1 MALLD
6 VFKKKKEAERFA
18 KKAKQ
23 KGAPVSK
30 KEPAEKQEKG
40 VQEPPHKKSD
50 ERGGVISSSGITL
63 VPHITEKATFLSERG
78 VYVFK
83 IKPEVNKKMVE
94 QAVREIYKVTPR
106 KIAISYLPSKKRFVR
121 GRYGEKKGLKKAV
134 VYLKEG
140 DKIEI

>member
-23 KGAPVSK
+23 KSAPVSK
-30 KEPAEKQEKG
+30 NKPEGKEEKG
-40 VQEPPHKKSD
+40 ATELPHKKSG
-50 ERGGVISSSGITL
+50 ERGGAVSSSGITL

-94 QAVREIYKVTPR
+94 QAVKEIYKVTPR
-106 KIAISYLPSKKRFVR
+106 KVAISYLPPKKRFVR
-121 GRYGEKKGLKKAV
+121 GRYGEKKGLKKAL
-134 VYLKEG
+134 VYLKKG
-140 DKIEI
+140 DKIEV